1 MPAESP
7 ADFLF
12 RPITVDDIATVV
24 EFRTRMFR
32 ELGWRDEARLLQVE
46 PLFAR
51 YLAETLP
58 AGDCSGFVAEHLD
71 ADGTLRPAGTVVV
84 VWQRVPPTVRN
95 LEGIQAYALG
105 MYVIPG
111 LRRRGVAME
120 LMSRTVGCAA
130 ERGAALVT
138 LHASELGL
146 PLYQRMG
153 FTLTSEMRFFTQNA
167 PPSAWGGRE
176 GNPD

>member
-1 MPAESP
+1 MPPESP
-7 ADFLF
+7 SEFLF
-12 RPITVDDIATVV
+12 RPISVDDIGTVV

-51 YLAETLP
+51 YLEETLP

-71 ADGTLRPAGTVVV
+71 ADGELRPAGTVVL

-105 MYVIPG
+105 MYVVPE

-146 PLYQRMG
+146 PLYERMG
-153 FTLTSEMRFFTQNA
+153 FTLTSEMRFFTRNA
-167 PPSAWGGRE
+167 PRSAWGGRE